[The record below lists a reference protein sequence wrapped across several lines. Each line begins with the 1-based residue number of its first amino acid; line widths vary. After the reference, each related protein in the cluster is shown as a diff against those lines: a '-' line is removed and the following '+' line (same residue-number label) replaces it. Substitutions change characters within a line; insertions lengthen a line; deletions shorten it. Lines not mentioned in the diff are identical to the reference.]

1 MGLFVGEEEGLF
13 VKGNELGERK
23 KKREGRRGD
32 SSLSNT

>member
-1 MGLFVGEEEGLF
+1 MGLFVGEEEALF